1 MTKDLEEIVSKYS
14 INSNFKYIE
23 ARYHKNYSTSIM
35 LMNGQLLG
43 ISNEGYE
50 GYALRTYANGILYFS
65 SSKSPDNINLR
76 VVDKVG
82 WEEIGEEEVNAGK
95 YEVKEKK
102 KFDSIPIDEKIKFLK
117 DLYNNL
123 KNLKIESKLVNFNLV
138 YSESTEEKTIVFH
151 DNSTV
156 EGYVPRISLY
166 YSIVLRYMDKTVTI
180 WSDEL
185 GGAGGLELLDKW
197 NPQQKLE
204 EKITEVDK
212 VLTRGKPVKEGVT
225 DVVLSSMLTGIMAH
239 ESVGHPFE
247 ADRVLGRESAQA
259 GTSYLRNFDKKKI
272 GSNAVTVIDDPTLP
286 GSNGFFL
293 IDDEGI
299 KARPKYLIK
308 NGEINEL
315 LQDRFSSPKYNTKSN
330 GSARAMSYNREP
342 IIRMSN
348 TFFLPGNMS
357 FEELISDIK
366 EGVFIK
372 SYMEWNIDD
381 MRLGER
387 YVGLESYEI
396 KNGEIGDPLLFPVL
410 EGKTTELLPAV
421 DAVDNNLRFY
431 AGICGKGD
439 PDQGVPVWMGGPD
452 MRLRNIR
459 IKVM

>member
-1 MTKDLEEIVSKYS
+1 MSKDLEDIIKKYS
-14 INSNFKYIE
+14 DFKYVE
-23 ARYHKNYSTSIM
+23 ARYHKNESTSIM
-35 LMNGQLLG
+35 IMNGQLLG
-43 ISNEGYE
+43 ISKETYDGY
-50 GYALRTYANGILYFS
+50 GLRAYNNGILYFS
-65 SSKSPDNINLR
+65 SSSSPDNLELR
-76 VVDKVG
+76 SIDKLG
-82 WEEIGEEEVNAGK
+82 WEEIGEEEINSGK
-95 YEVKEKK
+95 YEIKEKK
-102 KFDSIPIDEKIKFLK
+102 KFDLMPIDEKIKFLK
-117 DLYNNL
+117 DLYLNV
-123 KNLKIESKLVNFNLV
+123 KNLKIDSKLLNFNLI
-138 YSESTEEKTIVFH
+138 YSESIEEKKILFN
-151 DNSTV
+151 DNSLV
-156 EGYVPRISLY
+156 EAYVPRISLY
-166 YSIVLRYMDKTVTI
+166 YTFVLQHMDKTVTV
-180 WSDEL
+180 WSDEF
-185 GGAGGLELLDKW
+185 GASGGLELLDNW
-197 NPQQKLE
+197 DPQKKIE
-204 EKITEVDK
+204 EKIKEVDK
-212 VLTRGKPVKEGVT
+212 VLTKGKPVKEGKT

-239 ESVGHPFE
+239 ESIGHPFE

-259 GTSYLRNFDKKKI
+259 GMSYLRDFNKKKI

-286 GSNGFFL
+286 GSNGIFM

-315 LQDRFSSPKYNTKSN
+315 LQDRFSAPKYNTKSN

-357 FEELISDIK
+357 FEELISDIR

-396 KNGEIGDPLLFPVL
+396 KNGELGDPLLFPVL
-410 EGKTTELLPAV
+410 EGKTTDFLPAV

-431 AGICGKGD
+431 AGVCGKGD